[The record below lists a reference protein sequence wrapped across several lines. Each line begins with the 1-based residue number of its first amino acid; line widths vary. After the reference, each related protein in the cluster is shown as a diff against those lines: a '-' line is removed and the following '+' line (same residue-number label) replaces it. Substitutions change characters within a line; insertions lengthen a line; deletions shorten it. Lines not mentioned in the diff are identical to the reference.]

1 MNILDRTISAISP
14 SWALK
19 RQMLRRAMLSS
30 AYKGASQS
38 RLRNNWTVFGSDES
52 TPADTELALLR
63 DRSRE
68 ANRNDPIASGAT
80 ETLKINIVGQGLKPQ
95 SRLRPEVLG
104 ISPEQAREIQKQ
116 IESIWQSWMPY
127 ADSANRMDFAEMQL
141 LAITKIIEDGEVL
154 ALPVWANEP
163 WRPLSRS
170 IEMIEA
176 HRLGTPTD
184 RFNDVQAGIRLGR
197 RGQPLTYYIRRSTDG
212 KQNILDLKFTPI
224 SAFDSSGRPKVLHV
238 FPTKRPGQLRGVPWF
253 APVLTYFKDLADY
266 LEAEIVAARVAA
278 CLAVFVTKQDP
289 MTSAIAMGADSETD
303 SGARIQSIE
312 PGLVSYLNTGE
323 GINVVDPKR
332 PGDSFPSYVETML
345 RLIGVSLG
353 LPYELILK
361 DFSKTNYSSAR
372 ASLLEA
378 RRMFTNWRGWFARR
392 FCQPVFDL
400 VIEEA
405 YLRGM
410 LDAPDFYNFKTE
422 YCRAAWI
429 GGGWGWVDP
438 VKEVQSSQMAID
450 AGLTTLAEE
459 AAGQG
464 RDWEEVLEQRARE
477 QLKIK
482 ELGIQSA
489 AESDKKESAEDE
501 QEEDK
506 DQPEPEEDENEDTE

>member
-1 MNILDRTISAISP
+1 MNLIDSAISAISP

-30 AYKGASQS
+30 AYKGADHS

-52 TPADTELALLR
+52 TPADSELSLLR
-63 DRSRE
+63 DRSRD
-68 ANRNDPIASGAT
+68 ANRNDPIACGAT
-80 ETLKINIVGQGLKPQ
+80 ETLKTNIVGQGLKPQ
-95 SRLRPEVLG
+95 SRLRPEMLG
-104 ISPEQAREIQKQ
+104 ISPERARDIQKQ
-116 IESIWQSWMPY
+116 IENVWQTWQPY

-141 LAITKIIEDGEVL
+141 LAMTKIIEDGEVL
-154 ALPVWANEP
+154 ALPVWATEP

-176 HRLGTPTD
+176 HRLGTPM
-184 RFNDVQAGIRLGR
+184 NKAADVQAGIRLGK
-197 RGQPLTYYIRRSTDG
+197 RGQPMTYFIRRSTDG
-212 KQNILDLKFTPI
+212 KQNILDLIYTPI
-224 SAFDSSGRPKVLHV
+224 SAFDSAGRPKVLHV
-238 FPTKRPGQLRGVPWF
+238 YPTKRPGQLRGIPWF
-253 APVLTYFKDLADY
+253 APVLSLFKDLADY

-289 MTSAIAMGADSETD
+289 MMSAISMGADSET
-303 SGARIQSIE
+303 GAGSRIQSIE

-378 RRMFTNWRGWFARR
+378 RRMFTNWRGWFSRR
-392 FCQPVFDL
+392 FCQPIYDM

-405 YLRGM
+405 FLRDM
-410 LDAPDFYNFKTE
+410 IDAPNFYEMKAE

-477 QLKIK
+477 QLKIR
-482 ELGIQSA
+482 ELGIQPA
-489 AESDKKESAEDE
+489 AESEKKAAPDQDEPEPDEPE
-501 QEEDK
+501 QEE
-506 DQPEPEEDENEDTE
+506 PENEETE